1 MTARGWEDLSRI
13 LKEYERQELQVT
25 DAFMEE
31 FLRCPQIAADFSTYY
46 RLYQATAGAWKIPEY
61 LKGTL
66 TAKERAALLEQ
77 WKNAGTE
84 ESCMTVR
91 YLLAAASRWMSDL
104 GRESRYLKR
113 EKEVL
118 EQLVMAAGTRTSAE
132 FFADREQARRIK
144 KEHGILESW
153 EEKLEI
159 HVDRELKDCLLG
171 RQMTGQQT
179 SEQIRKEQ
187 AGLETKR
194 EELVRALTRTTE
206 DLKSVFGEDL
216 ELADW
221 LGGIREQGDY
231 EWCGFDASGYDPLMI
246 EKRLEQQVK
255 RQMAE
260 MEEHYETDDCI

>member
-1 MTARGWEDLSRI
+1 
-13 LKEYERQELQVT
+13 
-25 DAFMEE
+25 
-31 FLRCPQIAADFSTYY
+31 
-46 RLYQATAGAWKIPEY
+46 
-61 LKGTL
+61 
-66 TAKERAALLEQ
+66 
-77 WKNAGTE
+77 
-84 ESCMTVR
+84 
-91 YLLAAASRWMSDL
+91 
-104 GRESRYLKR
+104 
-113 EKEVL
+113 
-118 EQLVMAAGTRTSAE
+118 MAAGTRTSAE

-187 AGLETKR
+187 AGLEAKR

-221 LGGIREQGDY
+221 LGGIRE
-231 EWCGFDASGYDPLMI
+231 LMI

-260 MEEHYETDDCI
+260 MEEHYETDDRI

>member
-1 MTARGWEDLSRI
+1 MA
-13 LKEYERQELQVT
+13 
-25 DAFMEE
+25 
-31 FLRCPQIAADFSTYY
+31 
-46 RLYQATAGAWKIPEY
+46 
-61 LKGTL
+61 
-66 TAKERAALLEQ
+66 
-77 WKNAGTE
+77 
-84 ESCMTVR
+84 VR
-91 YLLAAASRWMSDL
+91 HLLAAASRWMSDL

-153 EEKLEI
+153 EEKLESMWSGTERLP
-159 HVDRELKDCLLG
+159 VRAA
-171 RQMTGQQT
+171 MTGQQT

-187 AGLETKR
+187 DGLEAKR

-231 EWCGFDASGYDPLMI
+231 EWCGFNASGYDPLMI

-260 MEEHYETDDCI
+260 MEEHYETDDRI

>member
-1 MTARGWEDLSRI
+1 M
-13 LKEYERQELQVT
+13 
-25 DAFMEE
+25 
-31 FLRCPQIAADFSTYY
+31 
-46 RLYQATAGAWKIPEY
+46 PE
-61 LKGTL
+61 
-66 TAKERAALLEQ
+66 Q
-77 WKNAGTE
+77 KN
-84 ESCMTVR
+84 VVW
-91 YLLAAASRWMSDL
+91 LLAAASRWMSDL

-187 AGLETKR
+187 AGSKAGRTGQSTYQNNGRSEKCIRRRSGAGRLAGR
-194 EELVRALTRTTE
+194 NPGTR
-206 DLKSVFGEDL
+206 
-216 ELADW
+216 
-221 LGGIREQGDY
+221 
-231 EWCGFDASGYDPLMI
+231 
-246 EKRLEQQVK
+246 RL
-255 RQMAE
+255 
-260 MEEHYETDDCI
+260 

>member
-1 MTARGWEDLSRI
+1 M
-13 LKEYERQELQVT
+13 
-25 DAFMEE
+25 
-31 FLRCPQIAADFSTYY
+31 
-46 RLYQATAGAWKIPEY
+46 
-61 LKGTL
+61 
-66 TAKERAALLEQ
+66 
-77 WKNAGTE
+77 
-84 ESCMTVR
+84 
-91 YLLAAASRWMSDL
+91 
-104 GRESRYLKR
+104 KR

-187 AGLETKR
+187 AGLEAKR

-231 EWCGFDASGYDPLMI
+231 EWCGFNASGYDPLMI

-260 MEEHYETDDCI
+260 MEEHYETDDRI